1 MNLRQQRIHVALL
14 SIAQGLLLIN
24 GVTMIAVSGLVG
36 LVLAGDRQL
45 ATLPVTF
52 AVIGTAL
59 TTLPAAFFMKHYG
72 RRSGFMIGALLG
84 IGSAL
89 VCAYAVYS
97 RQFWLLCAGT
107 LLGGMYGA
115 IGQQYRF
122 AAADVADLSWRPR
135 AISLTLAGGILGG
148 VLGPEISKHTR
159 GLLEPAFL
167 ASYLALAAIGVL
179 ALLIASR
186 LHVPPLSHKAQH
198 APGRPLGQIM
208 KQPAYLTALLAAACG
223 YGVMNLLMTA
233 TPLAM
238 DICSHPFASVA
249 FILEWHVIGMFAPS
263 FVTGSLI
270 KRFGLG
276 PILVTGAVLM
286 FTCIGIAVSGVSL
299 MHFWWALTLLGIGWN
314 FLFVGGTTLLTE
326 TCRPEERAKAQGAN
340 DFVVFT
346 IQGVT
351 SLASGA
357 TISAAGWASLNLM
370 AIPLVTLTLAA
381 TLWWM
386 GSGKGRRQTA

>member
-1 MNLRQQRIHVALL
+1 MNISQQRWNVALL
-14 SIAQGLLLIN
+14 ALGQGLLLIN

-36 LVLAGDRQL
+36 LALAGNRQL

-59 TTLPAAFFMKHYG
+59 TTIPAAYFMKHQG
-72 RRSGFMIGALLG
+72 RRWGFMLGATLG
-84 IGSAL
+84 ITSAL
-89 VCAYAVYS
+89 TCALAVYE
-97 RQFWLLCAGT
+97 RQFWLLCLGT
-107 LLGGMYGA
+107 LIGGMYNA

-122 AAADVADLSWRPR
+122 AAADVADMSWRPR

-148 VLGPEISKHTR
+148 VLGPELSKHTR
-159 GLLEPAFL
+159 GLMEPAFL
-167 ASYLALAAIGVL
+167 ASYLTLAVIGVI
-179 ALLIASR
+179 ALILSSR
-186 LHVPPLSHKAQH
+186 LHVPPLSAQAQH
-198 APGRPLGQIM
+198 APGRPLREIAR
-208 KQPAYLTALLAAACG
+208 QPAYLTALLAAACG

-270 KRFGLG
+270 KRFGVG
-276 PILVTGAVLM
+276 PMLLTGAAAM
-286 FTCIGIAVSGVSL
+286 FACIGVAISGVSL
-299 MHFWWALTLLGIGWN
+299 MHFWWALTLLGVGWN
-314 FLFVGGTTLLTE
+314 FLFLTGTALLTE
-326 TCRPEERAKAQGAN
+326 TYRPEEKAKAQGFN

-346 IQGVT
+346 VQGVT

-357 TISAAGWASLNLM
+357 TISAAGWSSLNLM
-370 AIPLVTLTLAA
+370 ALPLVALTAIA
-381 TLWWM
+381 TMWWWM
-386 GSGKGRRQTA
+386 SQRRLTTA